1 MYVHS
6 YFFLGLLARPT
17 FIHVLVLTPI
27 FILSNI
33 NSIMFSHLCLYMHP
47 IIPNSFHLLPSNM
60 HLILLLIIC
69 QSHMPCHAHI
79 YVFTM
84 IFSFCIHM
92 LTGICSPNML
102 LCTDFPLG
110 SSMLILSENLLF
122 MSFTY
127 ILFYSSFILILI
139 FFDLFYPYAPHE
151 RFFSREFLR
160 HRVNMTSQMA
170 YDVME
175 KV

>member
-1 MYVHS
+1 MYVYS
-6 YFFLGLLARPT
+6 YFFLDLLARPT

-33 NSIMFSHLCLYMHP
+33 NSIKMFSHRCLYMHP
-47 IIPNSFHLLPSNM
+47 IIPNSFHLLSSM
-60 HLILLLIIC
+60 YLILLLIIC

-79 YVFTM
+79 YVFTR

-92 LTGICSPNML
+92 ITGICSPNML

-122 MSFTY
+122 ISFTY
-127 ILFYSSFILILI
+127 ILFYSSILILTY
-139 FFDLFYPYAPHE
+139 FTLMRPM
-151 RFFSREFLR
+151 RGSS
-160 HRVNMTSQMA
+160 RVNFCDT
-170 YDVME
+170 E
-175 KV
+175 